1 MYVQSNNFNII
12 YSLFFYTY
20 MYVLTLS
27 SVSLCQEVQRRSL
40 KMGYEKCYHHEKKY
54 APLLLPLSS
63 LSVLVHVFID
73 IFLNWFISLNVKYF
87 INYNLFSFYGFS
99 FDLSFIVF
107 WEASVF
113 NRDLSKWN
121 TSSVTG
127 MLGSTFLSF
136 FSLSDLVIFT
146 NIF

>member
-20 MYVLTLS
+20 RYVLTLS

-87 INYNLFSFYGFS
+87 INYNLFFPFMAFLLISLLYS
-99 FDLSFIVF
+99 L
-107 WEASVF
+107 
-113 NRDLSKWN
+113 
-121 TSSVTG
+121 
-127 MLGSTFLSF
+127 LGSLCVQQR
-136 FSLSDLVIFT
+136 SLKVEYIQCH
-146 NIF
+146 